1 MHVPKIIPISSKSY
15 PVMAERATKAYLTET
30 VRLEKDNDRVLAVKK
45 ASTSKKTKP
54 SGLNVQ

>member
-1 MHVPKIIPISSKSY
+1 
-15 PVMAERATKAYLTET
+15 MAERATKAYLAKTM
-30 VRLEKDNDRVLAVKK
+30 RLEKDNDRVLAVKK